1 MIEKFK
7 QFIKKHSSYVP
18 LLIIIALWVILIPF
32 VFFIE
37 YKIPIDLNNEKDN
50 LAITEMLKKQHG
62 SVDVK
67 NITLLQHTIYPEYI
81 DSIAKL
87 TQLSNDGD
95 VIMLYTDN
103 VVYDIV
109 SEDSVVESW
118 ITIFEV
124 EDNFLHQ
131 KVGKHLITFRKQ

>member
-7 QFIKKHSSYVP
+7 QFIKKHPSYVP
-18 LLIIIALWVILIPF
+18 LLIIIVLWVILMPF
-32 VFFIE
+32 VFLVE
-37 YKIPIDLNNEKDN
+37 YKAPIELSNEKDN
-50 LAITEMLKKQHG
+50 LAITKMLKEQHG
-62 SVDVK
+62 SVEVK
-67 NITLLQHTIYPEYI
+67 NITLLQHTIYPEYV

-87 TQLSNDGD
+87 THLSNDGD

-103 VVYDIV
+103 VAYDIV

-124 EDNFLHQ
+124 EHKFLRQ
-131 KVGKHLITFRKQ
+131 KVGNHLITFRKR